1 MREGNSS
8 VLSYADAMMHYDA
21 VRIHLGWIDSTLE
34 KNNRKPELSK
44 TMIPVA
50 CNSGCLCRSLDND
63 SGYSDEWRSYTVEHI
78 TSSVCFM

>member
-44 TMIPVA
+44 IMIPFA
-50 CNSGCLCRSLDND
+50 CSRVCLCHFRITIMV
-63 SGYSDEWRSYTVEHI
+63 TVMSEDH
-78 TSSVCFM
+78 TRLNT